1 MNDINK
7 TINHMRQ
14 LQKRYTTQHNGKIC
28 ERVQDAIEA
37 LEKQIPKKPYDKVI
51 VQPVIDQNGAY
62 VDADVH
68 ITFHCPVC
76 GKYVGCE
83 LEESHYNYCFEC
95 GQRIGW
101 DNDNSGG
108 DADGQN

>member
-1 MNDINK
+1 M
-7 TINHMRQ
+7 TIKDLRDSLIQNLAENVYPSYWFGLEGTKM
-14 LQKRYTTQHNGKIC
+14 LC
-28 ERVQDAIEA
+28 EAFD
-37 LEKQIPKKPYDKVI
+37 KQIPKEPTDKII
-51 VQPVIDQNGAY
+51 VEPVIDQNGAY

-76 GKYVGCE
+76 GEYVGCE

-108 DADGQN
+108 DEDERN